1 MRYDVWT
8 DSQRFARSRSRGR
21 ASAQT
26 FAKSSAKMMEATG
39 DTVYSLQMEDVDN
52 TNGGSR
58 LLTLSQAPNGLVKV
72 SEAGSAAYNDTK
84 KL

>member
-1 MRYDVWT
+1 
-8 DSQRFARSRSRGR
+8 
-21 ASAQT
+21 
-26 FAKSSAKMMEATG
+26 MMEATG

-52 TNGGSR
+52 TNGGSG

>member
-1 MRYDVWT
+1 
-8 DSQRFARSRSRGR
+8 
-21 ASAQT
+21 
-26 FAKSSAKMMEATG
+26 MMEATG

-52 TNGGSR
+52 TNGGSG

-72 SEAGSAAYNDTK
+72 SEAGSATYNDTK